1 MRAFPFLLWLAAG
14 ADAGVATDAASPLE
28 AGHPDGLPDAGARPE
43 TTAAPATPLP
53 WFGIA
58 GVRTRQPVVA
68 LTFDACATTKQDNS
82 FDREIFEILQREQVP
97 VTIFPTGR
105 WIEAHP
111 EAARDLA
118 AQPWIE
124 IGNHS
129 YSHVRMTRVP
139 RRTALFQI
147 TRTDEL
153 ISQLGRKSVAFRPPA
168 GAWNRRLVRL
178 AARQNM
184 PTVLWDV
191 VSGDPGERASAER
204 ISKAVLS
211 STRAGSIVIFHIN
224 GRAPHTKQALP
235 DIIRGLRGQGLE
247 FVTLSRLLQQP
258 DGKLRPA
265 RPAPY
270 GHRPLRYRKARNQG
284 DELEP
289 TPI

>member
-1 MRAFPFLLWLAAG
+1 MRALLFLLWLAAG
-14 ADAGVATDAASPLE
+14 ADADGTTDAASPLE
-28 AGHPDGLPDAGARPE
+28 AGHADGLPDASARSE
-43 TTAAPATPLP
+43 TTSSPAVPLP

-58 GVRTRQPVVA
+58 SMRTRQPVVA

-82 FDREIFEILQREQVP
+82 FDREIFEILQREHVP
-97 VTIFPTGR
+97 ATIFPTGR

-111 EAARDLA
+111 EAARELA

-124 IGNHS
+124 LGNHS

-139 RRTALFQI
+139 RRTAIFQLA
-147 TRTDEL
+147 RTDEL
-153 ISQLGRKSVAFRPPA
+153 ISQLGRKAVAFRPPA

-191 VSGDPGERASAER
+191 VSGDPGESASAER

-211 STRAGSIVIFHIN
+211 SARAGSIVIFHIN

-235 DIIRGLRGQGLE
+235 DIIRGLRGKGLE

-258 DGKLRPA
+258 DGRLRPA

-270 GHRPLRYRKARNQG
+270 GYRPLRYKKAKNQG